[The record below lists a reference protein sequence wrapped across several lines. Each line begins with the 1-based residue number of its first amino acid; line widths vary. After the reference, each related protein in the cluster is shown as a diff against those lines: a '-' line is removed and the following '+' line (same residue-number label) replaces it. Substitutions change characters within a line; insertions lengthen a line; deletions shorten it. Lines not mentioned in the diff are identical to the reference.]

1 MNIKNTFFESLV
13 EGSPDLISVLD
24 INGIC
29 VYVNTA
35 YEVLLGYKREELL
48 GKHFSEVI
56 TIEPD
61 SLEYTKS
68 IFSAVMTGEMKEEF
82 QVEIAHK
89 SGNRLTFNV
98 KYSLLEEGF
107 LQIVLRNITEELQLK
122 IARNQ
127 LSEMNKLLAET
138 LDHTGIGIV
147 ITNPNEKDN
156 PIIYHNKGFESLTGY
171 EHNEIIGRNCRFL
184 QGPLTNHDTKKRIR
198 EKVGKKEEIK
208 IDILNYRKDQ
218 TTFWNEL
225 SINPVFNEQGEIR
238 HFIGIQKDV
247 TRRKLLELELQ
258 REFSLSQTIQQL
270 ILSNDIN
277 DPSIHIKGSYFP
289 SHELGGDFYKWQ
301 KVNENLYFVMIL
313 DVMGHG
319 ISSSLVTM
327 SINAELT
334 SLLKCGICE
343 PTEILNKLNLH
354 MIDLFSEGAYEKMTR
369 MYFTCVVLLID
380 TDHKTIRY
388 INSGHPSFIL
398 EEGENIQE
406 IESNEIPVG
415 FLENHQ
421 YKENTLYY
429 KDKTEIFLY
438 TDGLLEYLQT
448 SISELTS
455 KKKDQNLFLSLSKD
469 LNTIELKDD
478 VCFIQV
484 NLF

>member
-24 INGIC
+24 IDGIC

-35 YEVLLGYKREELL
+35 YEVVLGYKREELL

-56 TIEPD
+56 SIEPG
-61 SLEYTKS
+61 SLKYTQT

-82 QVEIAHK
+82 QVEITHK
-89 SGNRLTFNV
+89 CGNRLTFNV

-122 IARNQ
+122 KARNE
-127 LSEMNKLLAET
+127 LTEMNKLLAET

-147 ITNPNEKDN
+147 ITDPNQKDN
-156 PIIYHNKGFESLTGY
+156 PIIYHNKGFEILTGY

-184 QGPLTNHDTKKRIR
+184 QGPFTNQDTTKRIR
-198 EKVGKKEEIK
+198 EKVGKKEEVK

-225 SINPVFNEQGEIR
+225 SINPVFNEQGDIR
-238 HFIGIQKDV
+238 HFIGIQKDE

-270 ILSNDIN
+270 ILSNDISE
-277 DPSIHIKGSYFP
+277 PSIHIKGSYFP

-301 KVNENLYFVMIL
+301 KIHENLYFVMIM

-334 SLLKCGICE
+334 SLLKSGICE
-343 PTEILNKLNLH
+343 PTEILNRLNLH
-354 MIDLFSEGAYEKMTR
+354 MIDLFSESAFEKMTR

-380 TDHKTIRY
+380 TNHKKIRY

-406 IESNEIPVG
+406 IASNEIPVG

-421 YKENTLYY
+421 YKENALYY
-429 KDKTEIFLY
+429 TDKTEIFLY

-448 SISELTS
+448 SLSELTQ
-455 KKKDQNLFLSLSKD
+455 KKQDQDLFLLLSKD
-469 LNTIELKDD
+469 LDTIELKDD
-478 VCFIQV
+478 VCYIQV